1 MAVTHHNDPK
11 MFVGEIF
18 SDRTYVD
25 NSTWDD
31 LEEESHVSRT
41 LNLWSQGHHRPTVGS
56 SMRDCLETIRSKHST
71 ESFQGLIHTR
81 LKGQIRMLELR
92 QQALLRPTKRGR
104 TAHEEDGREL

>member
-1 MAVTHHNDPK
+1 M
-11 MFVGEIF
+11 F

-56 SMRDCLETIRSKHST
+56 SMRDVLEMISPWPVK
-71 ESFQGLIHTR
+71 I
-81 LKGQIRMLELR
+81 
-92 QQALLRPTKRGR
+92 
-104 TAHEEDGREL
+104 

>member
-31 LEEESHVSRT
+31 LEEESHVART

-56 SMRDCLETIRSKHST
+56 SMRDVLEMISPQRQK
-71 ESFQGLIHTR
+71 EPGLIHT
-81 LKGQIRMLELR
+81 KIATQIRALELR
-92 QQALLRPTKRGR
+92 QVMVLQPKGCT
-104 TAHEEDGREL
+104 